1 MTTMKTILS
10 RLTQAVS
17 GTDKELFSEQE
28 LNRFALF
35 HLDKWNE
42 NASGD
47 VVAEAFVGYWWN
59 TDRTCRRCSVCG
71 KLMREGF
78 CADMG
83 SAYYCSDN
91 CLHSDFTEDEWAE
104 ECETNDQSYYTEWY

>member
-28 LNRFALF
+28 LDRFASF

-47 VVAEAFVGYWWN
+47 VVAEAFVVG
-59 TDRTCRRCSVCG
+59 CS
-71 KLMREGF
+71 KLASKTRPKS
-78 CADMG
+78 ADY
-83 SAYYCSDN
+83 S
-91 CLHSDFTEDEWAE
+91 
-104 ECETNDQSYYTEWY
+104 